1 VNGQSIGAAALAVA
15 VGSVAAGLGLVFGAR
30 AFQAWAVRQPIAR
43 LWNPWFARL
52 QTRAY
57 RIELRLLGSLMLAMG
72 SLILWTAARA
82 R

>member
-1 VNGQSIGAAALAVA
+1 MPALAVA
-15 VGSVAAGLGLVFGAR
+15 GFSVAAGLGLVLGAR
-30 AFQAWAVRQPIAR
+30 AFQAWAIRQPIAR
-43 LWNPWFARL
+43 WRNPWFARM

-72 SLILWTAARA
+72 SLILWTAATA